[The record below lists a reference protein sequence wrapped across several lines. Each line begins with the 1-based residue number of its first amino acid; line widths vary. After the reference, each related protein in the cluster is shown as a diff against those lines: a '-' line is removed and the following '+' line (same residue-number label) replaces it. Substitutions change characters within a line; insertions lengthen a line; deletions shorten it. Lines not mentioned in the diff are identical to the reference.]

1 MNPLV
6 WLFVVAPAAA
16 VAALL
21 FVWVYQ
27 EQTDRGEL
35 QREQSRIE
43 RQEFDRDFAAAWNGD
58 ELKGPEVSDIEKT
71 RARVASLEARR
82 DTKRQEQCKRLAALA
97 GELEGVVRADKAIS
111 KNCEKDDTQ

>member
-27 EQTDRGEL
+27 DQTDRGEL

-43 RQEFDRDFAAAWNGD
+43 RQEFDRDFAAAWNG
-58 ELKGPEVSDIEKT
+58 EKIEAPQASDLEKT

-82 DTKRQEQCKRLAALA
+82 DAKDQEQCKRLAALA
-97 GELEGVVRADKAIS
+97 SELEGVVMPAAGAS
-111 KNCEKDDTQ
+111 DDCKKEQHP

>member
-35 QREQSRIE
+35 QREQVRLE
-43 RQEFDRDFAAAWNGD
+43 RQEFDKDFAAAWNG
-58 ELKGPEVSDIEKT
+58 GPLESPRAEDIEKT
-71 RARVASLEARR
+71 RARVASLEA
-82 DTKRQEQCKRLAALA
+82 KQAAKEQGRCERLASLA
-97 GELEGVVRADKAIS
+97 TELGGVVQANQAAS
-111 KNCEKDDTQ
+111 ENCQKDSTQ